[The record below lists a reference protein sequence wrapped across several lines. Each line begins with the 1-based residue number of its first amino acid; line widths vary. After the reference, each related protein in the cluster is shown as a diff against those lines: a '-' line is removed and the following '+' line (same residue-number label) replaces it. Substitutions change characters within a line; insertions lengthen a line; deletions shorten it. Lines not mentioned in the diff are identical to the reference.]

1 MMFGAAQI
9 HEAAWAFNQRRQY
22 VGGKGIHCED
32 PGMTLRRRP
41 TAWLPVNARVMNHRI
56 HKAERVD
63 LFRDA
68 PSFGTASEIA
78 DHDPSSAWSELGQRR
93 RALR

>member
-1 MMFGAAQI
+1 
-9 HEAAWAFNQRRQY
+9 
-22 VGGKGIHCED
+22 
-32 PGMTLRRRP
+32 
-41 TAWLPVNARVMNHRI
+41 MNHRI